1 MKESF
6 NKNDY
11 GFWDSPFQAKDLASK
26 SVSFTDL
33 FIDNGVV
40 YWGES
45 RPDEMGRNV
54 IVSAQPDGS
63 LCDET
68 PSEFS
73 VGTMVHGYGGGAFFV
88 KDKQLFFA
96 NSKDGIV
103 YRKNLIT
110 KEISSVTLPFAGR
123 YADFSLD
130 SNKNFL
136 YCLRKNDSTK
146 EQFPPT
152 EIVRIN
158 LESKETEV
166 LFTGSDFYSN
176 PSVSPDGKMLCWL
189 QWNHPN
195 MPWDENELFV
205 ADINAENKIE
215 NIRKIFASRKGACYQ
230 PTWSPKNELYVA
242 FDGNNYWNIY
252 KIVNNSFQIILE
264 KNCDFGRPMWI
275 SGTRTFCFLQEDI
288 LLVTF
293 CEKGIWK
300 TGKIY
305 LKNNG
310 FIEINNHLSTIYNI
324 AADKNQI
331 VMFAGNSL
339 LALAVVSASRNEPFN
354 FKILK
359 KSLDDS
365 FPSKY
370 VSKPKEIEFKSRDG
384 KSVFAFYYPPF
395 NPDHLNEENK
405 LPPLIVKI
413 HGGPTANV
421 DCLMNPKIQYYTSRG
436 FAYLEV
442 NYRGST
448 GFGRS
453 YREELKGHWG
463 IKDVE
468 DCIDAVTY
476 LVEKNLIDKDKVIL
490 AGSSSG
496 GFTLLSALVKNN
508 KFVCASCTYGI
519 ADLIAM
525 TEHIHKFEAYYDQG
539 LIGGS
544 VLSNRE
550 LYFNR
555 SPINSADEIKTPIIF
570 FHGDKDPVVNVS
582 QTEKIAA
589 ALKNN
594 NIYHEVYIFSGEGHG
609 FKKAESIVEVLEK
622 ELKFF
627 QKYLRD

>member
-11 GFWDSPFQAKDLASK
+11 GFWNSPFQAKDLASK
-26 SVSFTDL
+26 SISFTDL

-45 RPDEMGRNV
+45 RPDEKGRNV
-54 IVSAQPDGS
+54 IVSMHPDGS
-63 LCDET
+63 IQDET
-68 PSEFS
+68 PPEFS
-73 VGTMVHGYGGGAFFV
+73 VGTMVHGYGGGAFLV
-88 KDKQLFFA
+88 KENQLYFA
-96 NSKDGIV
+96 NSKDGMV
-103 YRKNLIT
+103 YHKNLNT
-110 KEISSVTLPFAGR
+110 KEINPVTFPFEGR
-123 YADFSLD
+123 FADFSLD
-130 SNKNFL
+130 SKRKFL
-136 YCLRKNDSTK
+136 YCLRKNDSTQN
-146 EQFPPT
+146 QFPPT

-158 LESKETEV
+158 LVTKETEV

-176 PSVSPDGKMLCWL
+176 PSVSPDGKKLCWL

-195 MPWDENELFV
+195 MPWDNNELFV
-205 ADINAENKIE
+205 ADISSE
-215 NIRKIFASRKGACYQ
+215 NIITNSKKILNSSVGACYQ
-230 PTWSPKNELYVA
+230 PIWSPKNELFVT

-252 KIVNNSFQIILE
+252 KIVNDSFEIILE
-264 KNCDFGRPMWI
+264 KKSDFGRPMWI
-275 SGTRTFCFLQEDI
+275 SGTRTFSFLQEDI
-288 LLVTF
+288 LIVTF
-293 CEKGIWK
+293 CDNGMWK

-310 FIEINNHLSTIYNI
+310 FVEINNNLSTIYNI
-324 AADKNQI
+324 AADNNQF

-339 LALAVVSASRNEPFN
+339 LALAVVSSNIKEPFK
-354 FKILK
+354 FKILR

-365 FPSKY
+365 FPSNY
-370 VSKPKEIEFKSRDG
+370 ISEPKEIEFTARDN
-384 KSVFAFYYPPF
+384 KSVYAFYYPPF
-395 NPDHLNEENK
+395 NPEYLKDENN

-453 YREELKGHWG
+453 YREELKGKWG

-468 DCIDAVTY
+468 DCLDAVKY
-476 LVEKNLIDKDKVIL
+476 LIQKNLVNKDKVIL

-496 GFTLLSALVKNN
+496 GYTLLSTLVKNN
-508 KFVCASCTYGI
+508 KFLCASCTYGI

-525 TEHIHKFEAYYDQG
+525 TEHIHKFEAYYDQS

-544 VLSNRE
+544 ILTDKE

-555 SPINSADEIKTPIIF
+555 SPINSANEIKTPIIF
-570 FHGDKDPVVNVS
+570 FHGDKDPVVNVK
-582 QTEKIAA
+582 QTEKIAT
-589 ALKNN
+589 ALKEN

-609 FKKAESIVEVLEK
+609 FKKAESIVKVLDK

-627 QKYLRD
+627 QKYLSN